1 MRIVGIVEP
10 HDSDLLRHT
19 QPRAQQGF
27 QRSGCR
33 QVFAADDTVRYDAL
47 RQQRLHR
54 LHAGCQRL
62 ACFQHMVGKFQPIAA
77 HGFQKAVALGLGTVR
92 VAVLDVVDTLASA
105 RNEMLHRQR
114 DAVFIVYRDRVGVG
128 QVELSVCQHHR
139 HAGKQLFHL
148 GALADRVKHRADQHD
163 AVHLLLVDG
172 LQVAQRFCPVT
183 ACVAKDDLI
192 STAAELPLNGI
203 GGAGVVRY
211 ADVHRQNRDGT
222 HRFAHHT
229 ACNGAGGVVV
239 LL

>member
-1 MRIVGIVEP
+1 
-10 HDSDLLRHT
+10 
-19 QPRAQQGF
+19 
-27 QRSGCR
+27 
-33 QVFAADDTVRYDAL
+33 
-47 RQQRLHR
+47 
-54 LHAGCQRL
+54 
-62 ACFQHMVGKFQPIAA
+62 MVGKFQPVAA

-139 HAGKQLFHL
+139 HTGQQLFHL
-148 GALADRVKHRADQHD
+148 RPLANRVKHRADH

-172 LQVAQRFCPVT
+172 LQVAQCFCPVT
-183 ACVAKDDLI
+183 TCVAKDDLI
-192 STAAELPLNGI
+192 PTAAELPLNGI

-211 ADVHRQNRDGT
+211 ADVYRQNRDGT